1 MNLYIKYL
9 KFFLV
14 LFICTHNYM
23 FSQLSDLHYLPPL
36 KQRTNNLSI
45 REQAIYL
52 STPNTTTFKVNIYRG
67 TSTSILDSLSLSKS
81 NPIRYPLA
89 DGDNNI
95 TLVTNVNTG
104 VVLANS
110 GLRLEA
116 PLGEKFY
123 VNYRGV
129 SHSQAASLT
138 SKGRQALG
146 TDFRWGGPVIRD
158 TQDTVAASLGIM
170 ATEDNTVVNITGYNP
185 NCEFRLQK
193 DPDGIT
199 SNKIQISLNKGESY
213 VLEAIKRESRANTDG
228 WIGAKI
234 RATKDIVIS
243 NGALNF
249 GVLPNRNSLD
259 AGIDQPVPINKIGK
273 EYVFIRGNGGNVSE
287 FPLIIGTQ
295 NNTKIYVNGSSTP
308 IATIND
314 GDYFEIPGNNYSGNK
329 VGANMLVTTSKDA
342 YAYQIISGGH
352 KIPTVGLNF
361 IAPVNC
367 LLPSIL
373 DFIPDI
379 DNIAGKTLN
388 GGVTIIAST
397 STPNEKITVKD
408 GARTIKLPKPK
419 PVKGSSDW
427 KTFYIGGLTD
437 NVSVKSS
444 GPIAV
449 GFLGFSGVK
458 GVAGYFSGFDNI
470 PVVNLEITGKNGCLP
485 PADILPLADIEVVG
499 EAYDAYQWY
508 GDGVEIAGATTNK
521 YTPSIAGDYFLKV
534 RKGSCSYD
542 SQPIYAYYC
551 DPDIVLKKTADK
563 NDIAE
568 GDTATFTI
576 TVQSLGIDDVT
587 NLIITDVIPSGL
599 SLLSATPS
607 VGTWVAPNWNIG
619 TISSGNLVTISLKV
633 KADKLSHNSSTK
645 SYTNLIT
652 NTQDQ
657 IDSNRTTDDP
667 SEIITVSYI
676 TSKTPK
682 TVITNRNITYRV
694 K

>member
-1 MNLYIKYL
+1 M
-9 KFFLV
+9 
-14 LFICTHNYM
+14 
-23 FSQLSDLHYLPPL
+23 
-36 KQRTNNLSI
+36 
-45 REQAIYL
+45 
-52 STPNTTTFKVNIYRG
+52 PNR
-67 TSTSILDSLSLSKS
+67 
-81 NPIRYPLA
+81 
-89 DGDNNI
+89 
-95 TLVTNVNTG
+95 
-104 VVLANS
+104 
-110 GLRLEA
+110 
-116 PLGEKFY
+116 
-123 VNYRGV
+123 
-129 SHSQAASLT
+129 
-138 SKGRQALG
+138 
-146 TDFRWGGPVIRD
+146 
-158 TQDTVAASLGIM
+158 
-170 ATEDNTVVNITGYNP
+170 
-185 NCEFRLQK
+185 
-193 DPDGIT
+193 
-199 SNKIQISLNKGESY
+199 
-213 VLEAIKRESRANTDG
+213 
-228 WIGAKI
+228 
-234 RATKDIVIS
+234 
-243 NGALNF
+243 
-249 GVLPNRNSLD
+249 NRNSLD

-273 EYVFIRGNGGNVSE
+273 EYVFIRGKGGNVSE

-314 GDYFEIPGNNYSGNK
+314 GDYFEIPGNNYSGNN

-352 KIPTVGLNF
+352 KTPTVGLNF

-379 DNIAGKTLN
+379 DNIAGITLN

-397 STPNEKITVKD
+397 STPNENITVKD
-408 GARTIKLPKPK
+408 GTRTIKLPKPK

-534 RKGSCSYD
+534 RKGGCSYD

-551 DPDIVLKKTADK
+551 DPDIVLKKTVDK
-563 NDIAE
+563 NDIVE

-619 TISSGNLVTISLKV
+619 TISSGDLVTISLKV
-633 KADKLSHNSSTK
+633 KADKLLHNSSTK

-657 IDSNRTTDDP
+657 IDSNRTTDDL

-676 TSKTPK
+676 TSKIQK
-682 TVITNRNITYRV
+682 NVITNRNITYRV